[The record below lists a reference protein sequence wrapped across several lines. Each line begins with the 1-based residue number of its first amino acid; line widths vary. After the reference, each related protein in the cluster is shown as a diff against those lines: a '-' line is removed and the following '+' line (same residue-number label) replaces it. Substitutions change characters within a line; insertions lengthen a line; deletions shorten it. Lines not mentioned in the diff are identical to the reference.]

1 MVSLM
6 KNTLRFLFLLF
17 ASAGLNPIHAEELN
31 LDQYSGQV
39 VYVDFWASW
48 CSPCLREMPYSKE
61 LQKHFAGREVAF
73 LYLSTNSDRGS
84 WLKGMEHIAIAGHHY
99 RIEPLEK
106 NRFKKYLKVPG
117 IPYYL
122 ILDRQGKVFLA
133 DAPWPHDRQAQ
144 KQIGD
149 ALKQRE

>member
-1 MVSLM
+1 
-6 KNTLRFLFLLF
+6 
-17 ASAGLNPIHAEELN
+17 
-31 LDQYSGQV
+31 
-39 VYVDFWASW
+39 
-48 CSPCLREMPYSKE
+48 
-61 LQKHFAGREVAF
+61 
-73 LYLSTNSDRGS
+73 
-84 WLKGMEHIAIAGHHY
+84 MEHIAIAGHHY